1 MFSSDAMVNGEESV
15 VGYSTIGWWLV
26 VKKFLRNLLCFRPML
41 EINKGV
47 NAPLF
52 VASYFEP

>member
-1 MFSSDAMVNGEESV
+1 MVNGEESV